1 MWKSSWFT
9 RDKIIAIAKDTI
21 VLAITKS
28 ESQTENTVRNNNSD
42 HPSNQEEVIPCTK
55 QKAWWFIDLINDHRL
70 NIRYIIS
77 SSHNNIRTDLWSFIS
92 SSKFRRAIEKNP
104 VQLQQS
110 LAESSKLINTITR
123 IHNTL
128 YTTCSIDHLLTTQ
141 ERLSKEEKL
150 LNAHDSNKNGTICR
164 NRNSPSSNNLCRR
177 KTKAWKIYSIK
188 RTLRKHETNHSLYLC
203 LVPLAKDNCCCL
215 SVVRSIGSEKKQDS
229 KTEQNVK
236 GKIKVK

>member
-150 LNAHDSNKNGTICR
+150 LNAHDSNKNAIICT
-164 NRNSPSSNNLCRR
+164 NRNSLQATICVAGKQKKN
-177 KTKAWKIYSIK
+177 AWEIYNIK
-188 RTLRKHETNHSLYLC
+188 WTMRKHETNHSLFLC
-203 LVPLAKDNCCCL
+203 LVPLAKDNCCCWCCCL
-215 SVVRSIGSEKKQDS
+215 SVVRSIGSEKKQ
-229 KTEQNVK
+229 V
-236 GKIKVK
+236 I